1 LDQGVEAVVKLAE
14 SFQMY
19 ALEHEL
25 FTFPLENYY
34 VFVYLS
40 KIRYYYLTHQ
50 LHILILFDILC
61 NKKLKKVF
69 KYMRKLLHNNI
80 KSLFLKQ

>member
-1 LDQGVEAVVKLAE
+1 MDEGVEGVVEVAE
-14 SFQMY
+14 SFEMY
-19 ALEHEL
+19 ALEREL
-25 FTFPLENYY
+25 LPFSFINCYI
-34 VFVYLS
+34 FVYLR
-40 KIRYYYLTHQ
+40 KIHYYYFTHQ
-50 LHILILFDILC
+50 LHILILFGILR